1 MAQYFFSTSL
11 QKTCF
16 EYIQPHF
23 QKPATCCLTENYFP
37 CDVMKMPRSL
47 ANLTLVSPSGYLRLQ
62 FTTEYQVNDF
72 EQSWPPSW
80 YLEQEPGFLKAC
92 VVINF
97 FALLVNV
104 CHTSNFWRSVPHR
117 INMAMFEIFISFAL
131 NHFPPKLQTFSYPYG
146 IQLAWHR
153 I

>member
-1 MAQYFFSTSL
+1 MFWIYTASSP
-11 QKTCF
+11 KTVNLLFNRKWLPLRCH
-16 EYIQPHF
+16 EN
-23 QKPATCCLTENYFP
+23 ATQSGESYSGSF
-37 CDVMKMPRSL
+37 MQ
-47 ANLTLVSPSGYLRLQ
+47 SPSGYLRLQ

-97 FALLVNV
+97 FALSVNV

-131 NHFPPKLQTFSYPYG
+131 NHFPQNSRHFHIPTAFNLPLIGFNHIPITWPT
-146 IQLAWHR
+146 
-153 I
+153 